1 MNRQIQDDPIYSQEM
16 DEKTI
21 EEKKKELE
29 KTIEELDKRIEKIDT
44 IRRILV
50 DLLPAWA
57 MVWLWILLI
66 LK

>member
-1 MNRQIQDDPIYSQEM
+1 M

-21 EEKKKELE
+21 EEKKKEFE
-29 KTIEELDKRIEKIDT
+29 KAIEELDKRIEKIDT

-50 DLLPAWA
+50 DLLPAWF
-57 MVWLWILLI
+57 MVWLWLLLI

>member
-1 MNRQIQDDPIYSQEM
+1 M

-21 EEKKKELE
+21 EEKRKELE

-50 DLLPAWA
+50 DLLPAWF
-57 MVWLWILLI
+57 MV
-66 LK
+66 